1 MKTGNLTREELMC
14 RLNKAEKCIKEL
26 EGEVCRYREKELQN
40 NKKISW
46 QMNRINM
53 LEEILHTIPAGI
65 MIVDEDR
72 KITEM
77 NKALIDSAL
86 KEPEEILGQKGG
98 VALRCSESGNGCGDG
113 PICVDCPLKN
123 SVENV
128 LDTGEPIFGLETKA
142 NVLMDGEVSEAWLR
156 VNMIRIIIEERKH
169 VVIIIEDIS
178 LKKDMEKLEKNFK
191 QSEQKLVEL
200 KEYDKLKTQFFSTVS
215 HEFRTPL
222 NIILAIVQLF
232 EERNEMATEESCKIL
247 KKHVK
252 MMKQNCYRLLRLINN
267 LIDITKLDSGF
278 MNMNLKN
285 YNIVEVVENV
295 TLSVAEYLK
304 SHKINLIFDT
314 EIEEKI
320 MACDVDGLERVILNL
335 LSNATKFAR
344 SGGSISVNIYD
355 KSDRISIKVKDTGIG
370 IPKSKIDKIFD
381 RFEQVDSSL
390 RRRKE
395 GSGIGLSLVKAI
407 VEAHGGTI
415 TAESE
420 YGLGSEFT
428 IELPVFQVGQNTGTE
443 DEVATTVETKVERIH
458 IEFSDIYS

>member
-1 MKTGNLTREELMC
+1 MKTGNLTREELIC
-14 RLNKAEKCIKEL
+14 KLNKAEKCIKEL
-26 EGEVCRYREKELQN
+26 EDEVCRCKKKEFQDR
-40 NKKISW
+40 KKIDC
-46 QMNRINM
+46 QRNRINM
-53 LEEILHTIPAGI
+53 LEEILHSIPAGI

-77 NKALIDSAL
+77 NKALVNSAL
-86 KEPEEILGQKGG
+86 KEPREILGQKGG
-98 VALRCSESGNGCGDG
+98 VALRCSESGNGCGEG
-113 PICVDCPLKN
+113 PICIDCPLKK

-128 LDTGEPIFGLETKA
+128 LDTGQPIFGLEIKA
-142 NVLMDGEVSEAWLR
+142 NLLIDGEISEAWLR
-156 VNMIRIIIEERKH
+156 VNMIRIIIEESKH

-178 LKKDMEKLEKNFK
+178 LKKNMEKLEKNFK
-191 QSEQKLVEL
+191 QNEQKLVEL
-200 KEYDKLKTQFFSTVS
+200 KEYDKLKTQFFSTIS

-222 NIILAIVQLF
+222 NIILALVQLF
-232 EERNEMATEESCKIL
+232 EERGQMPTEESCRIL
-247 KKHVK
+247 EKHVK
-252 MMKQNCYRLLRLINN
+252 MMKQNCFRLLRLINN

-278 MNMNLKN
+278 MDMNLKN

-304 SHKINLIFDT
+304 SHRINLIFDT

-344 SGGSISVNIYD
+344 EGGSIKVNIYD
-355 KSDRISIKVKDTGIG
+355 KSDRISIKIKDTGIG
-370 IPKSKIDKIFD
+370 IPKNKIHKIFD

-390 RRRKE
+390 RRKKE

-407 VEAHGGTI
+407 IEAHGGTI
-415 TAESE
+415 TVESE

-428 IELPVFQVGQNTGTE
+428 IELPVFQVGQNIGAE
-443 DEVATTVETKVERIH
+443 DEVAATAETKVERIH